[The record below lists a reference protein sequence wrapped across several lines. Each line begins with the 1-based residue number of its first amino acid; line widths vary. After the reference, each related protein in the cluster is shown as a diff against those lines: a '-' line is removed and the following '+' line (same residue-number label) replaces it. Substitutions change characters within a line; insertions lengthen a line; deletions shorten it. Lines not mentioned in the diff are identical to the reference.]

1 MKNMIKA
8 LALACAM
15 LALLILP
22 ALAEDADVFS
32 SASVADFYGST
43 ALAGDELMDAINSFS
58 GFYLVSTTNPDGSP
72 NSAFFIYSCVK
83 LEDKYYLQMGLAE
96 NQSRENLLAN
106 GEGLAV
112 YAASPSGE
120 ADAKPYAVAGARMRF
135 TQVTD
140 EALLNTLNTT
150 GSEATLFFEITEVR
164 PLG

>member
-1 MKNMIKA
+1 MKNLIKA

-15 LALLILP
+15 LTLLILP

-32 SASVADFYGST
+32 SASVADFYGSA
-43 ALAGDELMDAINSFS
+43 ALTGDELMDAINSFS

-72 NSAFFIYSCVK
+72 NSAFFIYGCVK

-112 YAASPSGE
+112 YAANPSGE
-120 ADAKPYAVAGARMRF
+120 ADAKPYAVSGARMRF

-140 EALLNTLNTT
+140 EELLKALNTS
-150 GSEATLFFEITEVR
+150 GSEATLYFEITEVR